1 MISKCFGTCFHSLH
15 VLLPG
20 DAGGMAR
27 MCLRLHRPFRREAD
41 DPVHL
46 DDAAAVVQLHEF
58 AESPTCPVW
67 LKKRY
72 AKHNRLSS
80 KRTNKAEVT
89 ENTDLSPADAPG
101 VPLRAA
107 GDVAA
112 QVSFLSPA
120 DVSGV
125 PLRAAGGVAAQVS
138 LPSSLSCGAG
148 VSGMPLRAAGVVTA
162 PVSAPSASSSNA
174 IEVVTRRPVV
184 INLSGPRDSVPE
196 PSDDEAPSAQA
207 TKKHDDQLLP
217 DTLSHR
223 QAIANQH
230 GLLWGSI
237 PGDSRH
243 SIVDAVRNQ
252 RPPLK
257 LVSVKGYLAAIT
269 DGKMP
274 TGKQVHGLVQQ
285 FVFHML
291 FIDLQPYE
299 RRGAGVFKPCLSKP
313 KLKNLVEAFFQ
324 SKGSSVTS
332 KEKRNVMMKPYAELW
347 EFVKLETL
355 KQCGLAVSSSP
366 SHRVGFQGQPVNTQS
381 TLRDGTWRQQVFC
394 LDPFSLEHEEWEDS
408 AEREAKRIRYVQA
421 AMHEQSMGRP
431 SKKQYEVSL
440 PIDTDAL
447 TCADFD
453 TRSEWDA
460 LHPYVK
466 YVSTQWLSPEI
477 RDKLLPETKSY
488 VLKPSQGGLAHVE
501 AEELTASAGM
511 SLRTTGVTTEKLDQ
525 NSSMS
530 LRTARVTA
538 ERTDQNSSMSLR
550 TASVTPQQT
559 EQHPSMSLRTARVT
573 AEQTVRNTSMSLRTA
588 GLTTEGPALDP
599 TQASFVQHMSSW
611 KDAYK
616 SEAQFF
622 KANLPMPQ
630 KSDDPQHLTEP
641 VLLLGTAG
649 TGKTTTLQA
658 ANRLLE
664 THGLKGRIV
673 RWSQRSHGLKGPRRY
688 SQHGPRT

>member
-1 MISKCFGTCFHSLH
+1 MCPLPV
-15 VLLPG
+15 VLAD

-27 MCLRLHRPFRREAD
+27 MCLRLHRPFRREAE

-80 KRTNKAEVT
+80 KKSNPAELVA
-89 ENTDLSPADAPG
+89 PAQNADPSATYASS
-101 VPLRAA
+101 VPLRAV
-107 GDVAA
+107 DVVAA
-112 QVSFLSPA
+112 QGSLPSVSTSTTGG
-120 DVSGV
+120 SGV
-125 PLRAAGGVAAQVS
+125 PLRAAGVVA
-138 LPSSLSCGAG
+138 
-148 VSGMPLRAAGVVTA
+148 A
-162 PVSAPSASSSNA
+162 PVSSPSASSSSA
-174 IEVVTRRPVV
+174 IAMVAKQPVV
-184 INLSGPRDSVPE
+184 INLSGPRDSCPE
-196 PSDDEAPSAQA
+196 PPDDEAPVTQEKQSVSE
-207 TKKHDDQLLP
+207 QLLP
-217 DTLSHR
+217 DTMAHR
-223 QAIANQH
+223 QTIAHQH

-237 PGDSRH
+237 TGDSRH
-243 SIVDAVRNQ
+243 SIVDAIRHQ

-257 LVSVKGYLAAIT
+257 LVNVKGYLAAIK

-274 TGKQVHGLVQQ
+274 TGKQIHGLVEQ
-285 FVFHML
+285 FVFLML

-299 RRGAGVFKPCLSKP
+299 RRGVGVFKPCLSKN
-313 KLKNLVEAFFQ
+313 KLKNLADAFFQ
-324 SKGSSVTS
+324 SRGSSVTA
-332 KEKRNVMMKPYAELW
+332 KEKRGVLIKPYAELW

-366 SHRVGFQGQPVNTQS
+366 SHRVGFQGQTVNPQTP
-381 TLRDGTWRQQVFC
+381 LKEGMWRQQVFC
-394 LDPFSLEHEEWEDS
+394 LDPYSLEHEEWEDS

-466 YVSTQWLSPEI
+466 YVSAQWLSPEI

-525 NSSMS
+525 NSVC
-530 LRTARVTA
+530 LC
-538 ERTDQNSSMSLR
+538 
-550 TASVTPQQT
+550 
-559 EQHPSMSLRTARVT
+559 
-573 AEQTVRNTSMSLRTA
+573 
-588 GLTTEGPALDP
+588 GLQG
-599 TQASFVQHMSSW
+599 
-611 KDAYK
+611 
-616 SEAQFF
+616 
-622 KANLPMPQ
+622 
-630 KSDDPQHLTEP
+630 
-641 VLLLGTAG
+641 
-649 TGKTTTLQA
+649 
-658 ANRLLE
+658 
-664 THGLKGRIV
+664 
-673 RWSQRSHGLKGPRRY
+673 
-688 SQHGPRT
+688 